1 MSGRDDDRAR
11 TKNIILARRARFLG
25 VALASAGLAIAS
37 EGCDQPR
44 PCLSIEPAS
53 SASPTPCLKAPN
65 HDSSPQPRV
74 CLEVEAP
81 DAPDAGASDAGVA
94 DTRKQA
100 DATKR
105 DAGVHGPQ
113 PTTRPQPT
121 TKPQPPPRPCL
132 SPVREKPKVCLS
144 QRPPD
149 KKRND
154 I

>member
-1 MSGRDDDRAR
+1 VSGRDDDGAR

-44 PCLSIEPAS
+44 PCLSMEPAS

-65 HDSSPQPRV
+65 GDPLPQPSV
-74 CLEVEAP
+74 CLEVEMP
-81 DAPDAGASDAGVA
+81 DASDAGASDAGVA
-94 DTRKQA
+94 DTGKQA

-105 DAGVHGPQ
+105 DAGLP
-113 PTTRPQPT
+113 RPQPT
-121 TKPQPPPRPCL
+121 TKPQPLPRPCL
-132 SPVREKPKVCLS
+132 SPVRERPKVCLS

-149 KKRND
+149 KNRND